1 VVPVGEVERAMR
13 GLDRAALLAFVAE
26 AWAARGRETA
36 VVDGVVLAREPATGV
51 ERRVAVAPAR
61 SGVLGARLGRA
72 DRVDLPADADAD
84 AGVDAVVTPAPER
97 VARRV
102 DGDVRVLGPAAV
114 RDLLRHGLDASTGE
128 RLARRHLDVSLRVPE
143 SAASTPGRPA
153 WLVPAAVLVL
163 ILVGVAVA
171 AGLGAPS
178 GLGSS
183 SGPGAEEAGSGVP
196 SVTAADSRGDPTA
209 TPPSAPVAVET
220 PIPTALYV
228 ESMPAGLGRA
238 GVENVTRLAAGHRE
252 TVAGAPYALVVT
264 VERTNARGTTAAT
277 ARTSV
282 RVRNRSVYRFDRSV
296 TRRGDGTAVDL
307 DEEGYA
313 DGEALYV
320 RDGDGYRRTPPSP
333 SDDEPYADA
342 VSGLVTDVLGTGET
356 SVRGYL
362 YFGSTRYRVVAS
374 GTSPL
379 GSAANAN
386 ASVGAS
392 EGANVSAG
400 ASEGANA
407 SVGVSEGANAS
418 AIGGANA
425 TVDVAPGIR
434 LPRSATVANRTTF
447 ATIRPSGLVRQLRI
461 VSERPDGT
469 EVTVEVRYVTVGYLP
484 GERATVDPPEWYA
497 DAREATNGSSRL
509 PGDS

>member
-1 VVPVGEVERAMR
+1 
-13 GLDRAALLAFVAE
+13 
-26 AWAARGRETA
+26 
-36 VVDGVVLAREPATGV
+36 
-51 ERRVAVAPAR
+51 
-61 SGVLGARLGRA
+61 
-72 DRVDLPADADAD
+72 
-84 AGVDAVVTPAPER
+84 
-97 VARRV
+97 
-102 DGDVRVLGPAAV
+102 
-114 RDLLRHGLDASTGE
+114 
-128 RLARRHLDVSLRVPE
+128 
-143 SAASTPGRPA
+143 
-153 WLVPAAVLVL
+153 
-163 ILVGVAVA
+163 
-171 AGLGAPS
+171 
-178 GLGSS
+178 
-183 SGPGAEEAGSGVP
+183 
-196 SVTAADSRGDPTA
+196 
-209 TPPSAPVAVET
+209 VAVET

-386 ASVGAS
+386 ASEGANVSASTNSSGGANASASVGAS
-392 EGANVSAG
+392 EGASTNSSGGANANVSAG
-400 ASEGANA
+400 VSEGASTDSSGGANANA
-407 SVGVSEGANAS
+407 SVGVTEGANAS

-484 GERATVDPPEWYA
+484 GERTTVDPPEWYA